1 MGDLFALRG
10 PLAMQERQ
18 PTLTVDPLE
27 SVEGF
32 LSAAHNH
39 DGRPGSFAPPPQPLP
54 LVRPQSREINLKPAP
69 APARAYTSSLELEGL
84 AYDAGTEVG
93 RVIAG
98 RRVGLASP
106 PPSPELRR
114 AASPLSHFEPGADRG
129 ALGPDP
135 TKPKK
140 RPFGLVSEGRRPSK
154 KPDKVK
160 PPSPLPAKEAL
171 LRSFSST
178 YAKPTAKQADG
189 TTLGKPEPSIAFPS
203 GRVGAELPP
212 LERGPNTRDRASLK
226 LGRYLL
232 QPNSDPKPWRSA
244 SSVGLGGN
252 GSSLQSQLEVHEEA
266 AQLRIKWHAAGQLNE
281 PLPGS
286 LQADLSARQ
295 AIRPSD
301 KAARFFLDRWLK
313 SFDSRTDESQTVAL
327 STRLLARFSA
337 AAVTH
342 SLTQDQPSDDT
353 RPAPSRAIVAVACA
367 TFDDLCNAIG
377 ESLPALNEL
386 RRCVFEAM
394 FLDEP
399 RPVGDCKP
407 TKLLRWAE
415 DGAATPTSYEDR
427 RLWCEGGSLGEVK
440 QARADLEKL
449 KGLLE
454 ASERAHASTQDELNG
469 VEVQMALQ
477 QVVKRQDDATI
488 DKNGRAHKAADMCSN
503 ALRSL
508 LDEETEA
515 HALTKA
521 GVHEKIANMKNLIH
535 GNCDKERRKWKICR
549 MLILASM
556 KGLEEKYVDAHEFK
570 EEQKRLRFEAE
581 ARLKKIEDAA
591 DAKDAAHQT
600 EKEAL
605 EENLRLANERFEIQL
620 KRAQDLHEENL
631 VLRAKASGGLG
642 TEDRGA
648 LEQLSDLEREV
659 AALKLDVT
667 EKDVLLVDQALE
679 AAVTADRIDALEA
692 VGAAR
697 AVATEA
703 AHTYAVELEGGNAA
717 KTETIA
723 ALEQRQAELEDEL
736 AAFREE
742 AAQRLLNGSA
752 DELALRKALETAEV
766 AVDERRA
773 HAAYLECLA
782 SHAEARTAAEVSEAA
797 RRAEDDRTMAL
808 NAVDQALANASAAS
822 ALQRDDACAAAS
834 ASTEALVRVEWARA
848 DARADA
854 EHDRA
859 SATNASDA
867 DSALSKLRAE
877 LAGRDTTI
885 ERLTGELG
893 DAQARIAALEQEL
906 GAATTRCAQ
915 LEQERDEAAAAAAA
929 AADDA
934 LRASAG
940 DAEALR
946 EAARL
951 REEEAAR
958 RLAETEAQAALE
970 AEATR
975 RAAEAARMAEEEA
988 LARAAADARSAS
1000 SGQAEVEALQ
1010 ATVAALQVEL
1020 DEAHLEID
1028 KLQKLIAPAEL
1039 TDLAS
1044 AFGFAEGGDEATDQ
1058 ITEIRPQTAERPPTS
1073 GSGRPTTAGSN
1084 ASSAGLRLEGVRAE
1098 MERALQRAAAELEA
1112 AQQAT
1117 ADAIVRAE
1125 ASEAAHADA
1134 LKRCEEVETARA
1146 DAFERGDASEAAFDA
1161 LQTSAPVHVEQVV
1174 VGDAEREAQLR
1185 KQADLRVEA
1194 AQGAMAAAERERDA
1208 ALLAAA
1214 IAGDRAAAS
1223 EAVVGALNETHALA
1237 LDDMK
1242 TDRDADAR
1250 ADEQRAAAAAALR
1263 TLEDALRAERAAFD
1277 ACASSLNRAVTRAA
1291 RLSASLES
1299 GAAESMSIADH
1310 EDQLASLREVHAAEI
1325 KALQEAADALAL
1337 QHAEALEALAQEHA
1351 EALEKA
1357 RREGADMLEAAQ
1369 KAAVDALAKAR
1380 ADAAAALEQ
1389 ARQYA
1394 SNALN
1399 QARQDALRAG
1409 GDEDA
1414 ARALEALR
1422 AQLEATQAEHAK
1434 ALEALQNDTEAI
1446 KAANAAALE
1455 ACKVA
1460 QLEAHTAQA
1469 ADHAAL
1475 VETMS
1480 RAHAVELEKVLVELE
1495 KVLRANDTTLLEAQL
1510 AAALE
1515 EIALLKGDVDAAAQ
1529 SGDASDRQVQRQL
1542 KGVQAQ
1548 ERKCKELQAL
1558 VDEVRNGL
1566 GELQTDMTSK
1576 MPLPRLHRLVA
1587 QLLLRLG
1594 AAPPGDNALRALST
1608 IISLQKKYKRR
1619 ISERKVK
1626 KRDALDAAHAAKRAM
1641 ASEAERLTTN
1651 GDDEGRKV
1659 CEKQLRRMEAQDG
1672 ARLRSDAKRT
1682 EEDEA
1687 RRVRDAKE
1695 DLGDDVVIATNALHR
1710 EQLAKEARELSSTIL
1725 ADVAQQE
1732 ELEAAA
1738 GASRFGKEKL
1748 RKFVEELSTKRRRL
1762 RAIGWKVPLFDA
1774 GGACDTNMEHRAYE
1788 VEHQRDVL
1796 QEKNLALQLKIR
1808 DDLHE
1813 SEKAV
1818 ARVRRVLKL
1827 AEKEKVAE
1835 FSRRVE
1841 AEGTLEGVQTELD
1854 RMKAEEERVRKL
1866 CGDSGMP
1873 PVQLLGTVVGTL
1885 LEERRHAALLVEALV
1900 RVQEEVVELCG
1911 LEEPVE
1917 EAPVSTVAA
1926 AASPFA
1932 TLAPETNGPVATRV
1946 KMDPS
1951 NYTLTTKPTRTKAR
1965 PPPKVVPSS
1974 KRAAVASTHE
1984 RVAVPQL
1991 DTLAP
1996 SVQSTTLK
2004 KRPPVPQKA
2013 LRYDAIN
2020 GVGPLI
2026 PATLQKA
2033 LTLTITPFL
2042 EAHERALPEVKE
2054 RLRRRVLF
2062 GEQWKR
2068 HDEFFKSADPL
2079 LLLSV
2084 AKNATRLNK
2093 NLTKHAYA
2101 ADDCNLKLEGLVGLT
2116 EARAAEQAEDFY
2128 LARAV
2133 TDKGHLSETMRDW
2146 ALARKKSI
2154 GGPDLARGLQERPVS
2169 RVKMIEAPELPGR
2182 EVRAATRRGL
2192 PAVETVNSIRMPGRP
2207 ADEDPE

>member
-1 MGDLFALRG
+1 
-10 PLAMQERQ
+10 
-18 PTLTVDPLE
+18 
-27 SVEGF
+27 
-32 LSAAHNH
+32 
-39 DGRPGSFAPPPQPLP
+39 
-54 LVRPQSREINLKPAP
+54 
-69 APARAYTSSLELEGL
+69 
-84 AYDAGTEVG
+84 
-93 RVIAG
+93 
-98 RRVGLASP
+98 
-106 PPSPELRR
+106 
-114 AASPLSHFEPGADRG
+114 
-129 ALGPDP
+129 
-135 TKPKK
+135 
-140 RPFGLVSEGRRPSK
+140 
-154 KPDKVK
+154 
-160 PPSPLPAKEAL
+160 
-171 LRSFSST
+171 
-178 YAKPTAKQADG
+178 
-189 TTLGKPEPSIAFPS
+189 
-203 GRVGAELPP
+203 
-212 LERGPNTRDRASLK
+212 
-226 LGRYLL
+226 
-232 QPNSDPKPWRSA
+232 
-244 SSVGLGGN
+244 
-252 GSSLQSQLEVHEEA
+252 
-266 AQLRIKWHAAGQLNE
+266 
-281 PLPGS
+281 
-286 LQADLSARQ
+286 
-295 AIRPSD
+295 
-301 KAARFFLDRWLK
+301 
-313 SFDSRTDESQTVAL
+313 
-327 STRLLARFSA
+327 
-337 AAVTH
+337 
-342 SLTQDQPSDDT
+342 
-353 RPAPSRAIVAVACA
+353 
-367 TFDDLCNAIG
+367 
-377 ESLPALNEL
+377 
-386 RRCVFEAM
+386 
-394 FLDEP
+394 
-399 RPVGDCKP
+399 
-407 TKLLRWAE
+407 
-415 DGAATPTSYEDR
+415 
-427 RLWCEGGSLGEVK
+427 
-440 QARADLEKL
+440 
-449 KGLLE
+449 
-454 ASERAHASTQDELNG
+454 
-469 VEVQMALQ
+469 
-477 QVVKRQDDATI
+477 
-488 DKNGRAHKAADMCSN
+488 
-503 ALRSL
+503 
-508 LDEETEA
+508 
-515 HALTKA
+515 
-521 GVHEKIANMKNLIH
+521 
-535 GNCDKERRKWKICR
+535 
-549 MLILASM
+549 
-556 KGLEEKYVDAHEFK
+556 
-570 EEQKRLRFEAE
+570 
-581 ARLKKIEDAA
+581 
-591 DAKDAAHQT
+591 
-600 EKEAL
+600 
-605 EENLRLANERFEIQL
+605 
-620 KRAQDLHEENL
+620 
-631 VLRAKASGGLG
+631 
-642 TEDRGA
+642 
-648 LEQLSDLEREV
+648 
-659 AALKLDVT
+659 
-667 EKDVLLVDQALE
+667 
-679 AAVTADRIDALEA
+679 
-692 VGAAR
+692 
-697 AVATEA
+697 
-703 AHTYAVELEGGNAA
+703 
-717 KTETIA
+717 
-723 ALEQRQAELEDEL
+723 
-736 AAFREE
+736 
-742 AAQRLLNGSA
+742 
-752 DELALRKALETAEV
+752 LETAEV
-766 AVDERRA
+766 AVDEQRA
-773 HAAYLECLA
+773 RAAYLECLA
-782 SHAEARTAAEVSEAA
+782 SHAEARTAAEVAEAA
-797 RRAEDDRTMAL
+797 QRAEHDRTVAL
-808 NAVDQALANASAAS
+808 NAVDQALTNASAAS

-854 EHDRA
+854 ERDRA
-859 SATNASDA
+859 SAANASDA
-867 DSALSKLRAE
+867 DGALATLRAE
-877 LAGRDTTI
+877 LAGRDATI

-893 DAQARIAALEQEL
+893 DAQERIAALEQEL

-915 LEQERDEAAAAAAA
+915 LEQERDEAAA

-958 RLAETEAQAALE
+958 RLAETEAQAAFK

-1000 SGQAEVEALQ
+1000 SGQAEVDALQ

-1125 ASEAAHADA
+1125 ASEAAHTDA

-1161 LQTSAPVHVEQVV
+1161 LQTSALVHVEQVV

-1242 TDRDADAR
+1242 TDRDTDAR

-1299 GAAESMSIADH
+1299 GAAGSMSIADH
-1310 EDQLASLREVHAAEI
+1310 EDQVASFREAHAAEI

-1351 EALEKA
+1351 KALEKA

-1369 KAAVDALAKAR
+1369 KAAADALAKAR

-1480 RAHAVELEKVLVELE
+1480 RAHAVELEKVLAELE
-1495 KVLRANDTTLLEAQL
+1495 KVLRANDITVLEAQL

-1529 SGDASDRQVQRQL
+1529 SGDAADRQVQRQL

-1558 VDEVRNGL
+1558 VDDVRTGL
-1566 GELQTDMTSK
+1566 GKLQTDMTSK

-1651 GDDEGRKV
+1651 GDDEGRKT

-1672 ARLRSDAKRT
+1672 ARARSDAKRT

-1710 EQLAKEARELSSTIL
+1710 EQLATEARELSSTIL

-1796 QEKNLALQLKIR
+1796 QEKNLALHLKIR
-1808 DDLHE
+1808 VDLHE

-1835 FSRRVE
+1835 FSRRIE

-1911 LEEPVE
+1911 LEESVVE

-1932 TLAPETNGPVATRV
+1932 TPAPEASGPVATRV
-1946 KMDPS
+1946 KMDPLK
-1951 NYTLTTKPTRTKAR
+1951 YALTTRPGTTKAR
-1965 PPPKVVPSS
+1965 PPPKVVPGPQ
-1974 KRAAVASTHE
+1974 RVEITSTHE
-1984 RVAVPQL
+1984 RVAVQQL
-1991 DTLAP
+1991 DVLAP
-1996 SVQSTTLK
+1996 SVQSTTLN

-2026 PATLQKA
+2026 PAPLQKA
-2033 LTLTITPFL
+2033 LTFTITPFL
-2042 EAHERALPEVKE
+2042 EAHERALPEVRE

-2062 GEQWKR
+2062 GERWRR

-2093 NLTKHAYA
+2093 NLTKHAHL

-2128 LARAV
+2128 LARAT

-2146 ALARKKSI
+2146 ARARKKSI